1 VRRSILLCRNRLTE
15 VRRSILLCRNR
26 LTEVRRS
33 ILLCEQEKPDYLYYV
48 DKVNEGYIDPGADP
62 KQSKYIDSRGLPIA
76 PKSYKDLY
84 TEDAGNAQM
93 SLMGT
98 AVGRDTGKAD
108 RDAYTRGKGV
118 CEQRSKYA

>member
-1 VRRSILLCRNRLTE
+1 MKAALPENLRI
-15 VRRSILLCRNR
+15 
-26 LTEVRRS
+26 
-33 ILLCEQEKPDYLYYV
+33 
-48 DKVNEGYIDPGADP
+48 GA
-62 KQSKYIDSRGLPIA
+62 SAA
-76 PKSYKDLY
+76 PQL

-108 RDAYTRGKGV
+108 RDAYTRGKGM

>member
-1 VRRSILLCRNRLTE
+1 MVTVCEHPFLL
-15 VRRSILLCRNR
+15 
-26 LTEVRRS
+26 
-33 ILLCEQEKPDYLYYV
+33 
-48 DKVNEGYIDPGADP
+48 
-62 KQSKYIDSRGLPIA
+62 
-76 PKSYKDLY
+76 
-84 TEDAGNAQM
+84 GNAQM